1 MKRYISLSFM
11 ACLFMMFVGASSCE
25 NNTSDTKQQSQQELL
40 LEEATRQVGMPA
52 IKNFRKKK
60 MMKQILELQDQMGL
74 ITYSYIYVPWV
85 GKFRFIGQTIGY
97 PIPYST
103 QYTSPMKTE
112 WRSSHGYYVL
122 PQADPDATFAP
133 ASANATFVMLK
144 DPNSDR
150 VAPFYTEDNIDT
162 SPWPLPARMVIG
174 DNEDTPQPPTKNK
187 QQ

>member
-1 MKRYISLSFM
+1 MKKYILLALM
-11 ACLFMMFVGASSCE
+11 VCMFVMFTGISGCDDNSS
-25 NNTSDTKQQSQQELL
+25 DAKQQSQQELL
-40 LEEATRQVGMPA
+40 LDEATRQVGMPA

-85 GKFRFIGQTIGY
+85 GKFRFIGQTVGY

-112 WRSSHGYYVL
+112 WRSGRGYVL
-122 PQADPDATFAP
+122 PQADPDGTFAP
-133 ASANATFVMLK
+133 ASADATFVMLK

-150 VAPFYTEDNIDT
+150 VAPFYSEDKIDT
-162 SPWPLPARMVIG
+162 SPWPLPSRLVIG
-174 DNEDTPQPPTKNK
+174 DNEEIPLPPAAKK
-187 QQ
+187 

>member
-1 MKRYISLSFM
+1 MKKYTILIILG
-11 ACLFMMFVGASSCE
+11 CLFMISVGASSCQ
-25 NNTSDTKQQSQQELL
+25 NQTSDIVQQKQQETI

-103 QYTSPMKTE
+103 QFTSPMKQE
-112 WRSSHGYYVL
+112 RVYENGSPFNVV

-150 VAPFYTEDNIDT
+150 VAPFYSEDNINT
-162 SPWPLPARMVIG
+162 SPWPLPARLVIG
-174 DNEDTPQPPTKNK
+174 ENEDVPQPSLEKK
-187 QQ
+187 